1 MEVTQTKAI
10 NSSLAAIS
18 STELSQLLQE
28 GIVAGVIGAAAIAV
42 WFLIM
47 DIVNGQPLHTPTV
60 LGTAFFKGGGVRPEG
75 LGGDLE
81 TVLTFTWVHRLICVV
96 IGSMASWLLG
106 IAERNPQIG
115 FGVLLFFVIFECG
128 FAAVCQ
134 AFAEPVLH
142 ALAWPAVV
150 IGNLIAAAVMA
161 GYFWRHHHKHENR
174 SLM

>member
-1 MEVTQTKAI
+1 MAIAQTKVTGS
-10 NSSLAAIS
+10 NLSAIS

-28 GIVAGVIGAAAIAV
+28 GVVAGVIGAAVIAV
-42 WFLIM
+42 WFLIV
-47 DIVNGQPLHTPTV
+47 DVLNGQPLYTPTV
-60 LGTAFFKGGGVRPEG
+60 LGTAFFKGGVVTPERLGV
-75 LGGDLE
+75 DLE
-81 TVLTFTWVHRLICVV
+81 TVLMFTWVHGLIFVV

-115 FGVLLFFVIFECG
+115 FGVLLFFVMFEFG
-128 FAAVCQ
+128 FVAVCQ

-161 GYFWRHHHKHENR
+161 GYFWRHHPNMR
-174 SLM
+174 IDP